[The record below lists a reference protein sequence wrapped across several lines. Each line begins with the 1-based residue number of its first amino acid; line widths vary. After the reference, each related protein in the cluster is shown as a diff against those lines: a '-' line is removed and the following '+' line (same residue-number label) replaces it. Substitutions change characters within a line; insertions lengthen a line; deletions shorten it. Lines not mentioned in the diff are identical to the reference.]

1 MSIFIFFF
9 IFIIA
14 IILLGL
20 SLISSI
26 LRAIFGI
33 FGLRHRSASTT
44 RKQGQSHTQTAT
56 DSRSTREEEGN
67 KKKKKLIRKDEG
79 EYVDFEEI

>member
-1 MSIFIFFF
+1 MSILIFLF

-33 FGLRHRSASTT
+33 FGLRHRTASATG
-44 RKQGQSHTQTAT
+44 RQEQSRTQTT
-56 DSRSTREEEGN
+56 KNSKNTPEEGGS
-67 KKKKKLIRKDEG
+67 KKKKLIQKDEG
-79 EYVDFEEI
+79 EYVDFEEIK